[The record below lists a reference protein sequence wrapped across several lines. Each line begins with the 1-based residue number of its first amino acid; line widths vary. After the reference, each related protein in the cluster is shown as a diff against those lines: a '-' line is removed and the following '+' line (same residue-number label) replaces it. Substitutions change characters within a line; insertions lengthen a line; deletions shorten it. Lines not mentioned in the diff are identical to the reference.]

1 MGSRITRQEL
11 ENGIAAI
18 NRKIGFIRSHL
29 LSETDATMKMLY
41 RDDAVA
47 LEYVR
52 DQVLEE
58 IKTGSI
64 TGSQNL
70 RLFIGTLEYPP
81 REEIPASIYNWIF
94 GTKENS

>member
-41 RDDAVA
+41 RFIKKANHISA
-47 LEYVR
+47 L
-52 DQVLEE
+52 
-58 IKTGSI
+58 S
-64 TGSQNL
+64 
-70 RLFIGTLEYPP
+70 
-81 REEIPASIYNWIF
+81 A
-94 GTKENS
+94 